1 MVDLTKR
8 RLDLLNKARDDLGKK
23 HPHAH
28 AFADQECRL
37 ALKIR
42 LRDEKI
48 FFNTDEELEEALSRV
63 PGGLPGRDAREG
75 RDGIDEMHG
84 YDSASER
91 VSVEGVGEE
100 EGGG

>member
-42 LRDEKI
+42 SRDEKI

-63 PGGLPGRDAREG
+63 PGGLPGREARDD
-75 RDGIDEMHG
+75 RDGIG